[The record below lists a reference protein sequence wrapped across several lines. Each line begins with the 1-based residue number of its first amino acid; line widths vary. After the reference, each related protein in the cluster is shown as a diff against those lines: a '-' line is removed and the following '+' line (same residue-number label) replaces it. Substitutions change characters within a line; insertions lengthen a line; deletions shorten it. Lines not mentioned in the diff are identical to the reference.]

1 MQSQS
6 AEEVASEDLGTQW
19 VAFVEWEIGRVGQSG
34 AVLESQS
41 AERGAVAVVEMEL
54 LSGGDIDTPE
64 GPGPI
69 AGSS

>member
-1 MQSQS
+1 MQSRFVEQ
-6 AEEVASEDLGTQW
+6 AAFEVLGTQW
-19 VAFVEWEIGRVGQSG
+19 VAFVEWEIGRRGQAA

-41 AERGAVAVVEMEL
+41 AERGVVAVVEMEL
-54 LSGGDIDTPE
+54 LSGGDTDTLE

>member
-6 AEEVASEDLGTQW
+6 VEEAAFEVLGTQW
-19 VAFVEWEIGRVGQSG
+19 VAFVEWEIGRVGQAG

-41 AERGAVAVVEMEL
+41 AERGAVAVGEMEL
-54 LSGGDIDTPE
+54 LSGEDTDTLE